1 MDTNQSRSTWPVRP
15 EQHVNFVFLLCS
27 GQHIFAPI
35 FEGLFFFIMFGLRRA
50 ANSGPL
56 RVEKSLAALLIPKTD
71 LYCLTVTG
79 NGMLLFH
86 FGFSLADD

>member
-1 MDTNQSRSTWPVRP
+1 MGNT
-15 EQHVNFVFLLCS
+15 FLL
-27 GQHIFAPI
+27 
-35 FEGLFFFIMFGLRRA
+35 LFLRDCFFNYVWAEKGS
-50 ANSGPL
+50 NSGPL

-86 FGFSLADD
+86 LGFSLADD